1 MNKESENETGPK
13 VISGEDLTDEPFN
26 DSFSEDSESD

>member
-13 VISGEDLTDEPFN
+13 VISGEDLTDESFN
-26 DSFSEDSESD
+26 DSLSEDSESD